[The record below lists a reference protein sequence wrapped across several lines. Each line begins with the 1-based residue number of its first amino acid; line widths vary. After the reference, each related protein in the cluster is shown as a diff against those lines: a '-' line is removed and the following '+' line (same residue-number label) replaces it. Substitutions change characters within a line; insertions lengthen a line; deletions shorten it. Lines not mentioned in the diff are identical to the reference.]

1 MEIHALESNWRLQD
15 HMILKASN
23 LLNGIEIDC
32 CVYLAHVDTKILQPP
47 HHFAFITA
55 FIAFIAFFFG
65 AFSENMQ

>member
-1 MEIHALESNWRLQD
+1 MGIRALESNWRLQD
-15 HMILKASN
+15 HMILNASN
-23 LLNGIEIDC
+23 LLHGLEIDC
-32 CVYLAHVDTKILQPP
+32 CVYLARVDTKILQPP